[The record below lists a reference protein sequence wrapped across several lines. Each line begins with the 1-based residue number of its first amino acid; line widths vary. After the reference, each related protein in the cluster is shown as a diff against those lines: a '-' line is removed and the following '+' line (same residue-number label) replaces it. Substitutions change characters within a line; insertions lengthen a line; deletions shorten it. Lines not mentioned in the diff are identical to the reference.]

1 MVNEL
6 LTKRFKFVA
15 MVGTSVLAFCSSEDV
30 GLSTG
35 LGMSPNLV
43 GLGDNVLVTEVI
55 IEDDAAYCD
64 AVVNAE
70 DERW

>member
-1 MVNEL
+1 
-6 LTKRFKFVA
+6 
-15 MVGTSVLAFCSSEDV
+15 MVGLHVLAFCSSKNIE
-30 GLSTG
+30 LSTK
-35 LGMSPNLV
+35 LGISPNLT
-43 GLGDNVLVTEVI
+43 GLGDNILVTEVV